1 MISINYWWH
10 RENNTILIIN
20 NWINR
25 TVLDDM
31 KILLELGMGLK
42 GRSPLYSIQTSL
54 YMYTVQTDD
63 DEVFALYSVYFLV

>member
-20 NWINR
+20 NWIHW

-42 GRSPLYSIQTSL
+42 GRSSLYSIQSSL
-54 YMYTVQTDD
+54 YTARTD
-63 DEVFALYSVYFLV
+63 DEVFAFNSVSYFLV